1 MERADEG
8 VEVTSERDA
17 RCRFKGTTRFMKT
30 IRVRATGNGRIVGWS
45 ELKNDQL
52 VDRSRFSTMTTV
64 LTDVVTDLC
73 ELSHL
78 LDSNYRIETIIPNG
92 PTSASLDLKIVGRG
106 FDIVCARRLVRGWFP
121 FNPVAAEF
129 GSNYDVVV
137 TVSAES
143 ADVESRLIQL
153 LTSKYVCILSNQ
165 PTQQE
170 HSSPNNATQFAF
182 FSFVGVGFI
191 LIGVL
196 ALSEIIDEK
205 ITHSSPTSAL
215 REPSPVS
222 PARFPRLVRGWC

>member
-1 MERADEG
+1 
-8 VEVTSERDA
+8 
-17 RCRFKGTTRFMKT
+17 MKT

-52 VDRSRFSTMTTV
+52 VDRSRFSSMTTV

-73 ELSHL
+73 EMSHL

-143 ADVESRLIQL
+143 ADVESRLVQL
-153 LTSKYVCILSNQ
+153 LTSKYVCILSNR
-165 PTQQE
+165 PTQQD
-170 HSSPNNATQFAF
+170 HSSPNNATPFAF

-191 LIGVL
+191 ACSHELI
-196 ALSEIIDEK
+196 
-205 ITHSSPTSAL
+205 PTDRVMPQVTINPISYSQ
-215 REPSPVS
+215 PPVK
-222 PARFPRLVRGWC
+222 PARRKPATTYGQRRMTFHINPVR